1 MTKNIDQLTT
11 MVQQVT
17 LQQAQQPPEPP
28 EINDAAMYNGNHKRI
43 KFDGSNIEDDEEVVH
58 RALAAVD
65 ALLPD
70 HAISSAIDTS
80 MDVEADESPSS
91 SSSSFYGMHPSPSS
105 SSLSFGSLPPL
116 QGTTSRSTSD
126 VSDESFVEKLLNVF
140 GDEEESTP
148 PTTAGVSY
156 YGNPNNRPRDE
167 LMTRLSDALSLLP
180 RDVQEMIVDR
190 LIQAIVSP
198 KQIQESIQVAH
209 ALDEVM
215 AAAVASND
223 ENRRPTSVPQ
233 SPKYDGGF
241 ATDDDVHEEEQEAAS
256 PGTASAT
263 SPAPSLPLAAATLAA
278 LLSHYGKGHHH
289 HHHDHDDEQV
299 AAAAAALKKSKE
311 SAQKSLLIPVHG

>member
-1 MTKNIDQLTT
+1 
-11 MVQQVT
+11 VT

-28 EINDAAMYNGNHKRI
+28 EINDAAMFNGNHKRI
-43 KFDGSNIEDDEEVVH
+43 KFDGSNIEDDEEVVN

-70 HAISSAIDTS
+70 HALSSPIDTS

-91 SSSSFYGMHPSPSS
+91 SSSSFYGMHPSPS

-140 GDEEESTP
+140 GDEQEENTP

-156 YGNPNNRPRDE
+156 YGNPDNRPRDE
-167 LMTRLSDALSLLP
+167 LMNRLSDALSLLP

-215 AAAVASND
+215 AAAVASNV
-223 ENRRPTSVPQ
+223 ENQRPTSVPQ

-241 ATDDDVHEEEQEAAS
+241 ATDDDVHEEQQEAAS
-256 PGTASAT
+256 PGTASAS
-263 SPAPSLPLAAATLAA
+263 SPAPSPSLPLAAATLAA
-278 LLSHYGKGHHH
+278 LLSHYGKGHHHQH